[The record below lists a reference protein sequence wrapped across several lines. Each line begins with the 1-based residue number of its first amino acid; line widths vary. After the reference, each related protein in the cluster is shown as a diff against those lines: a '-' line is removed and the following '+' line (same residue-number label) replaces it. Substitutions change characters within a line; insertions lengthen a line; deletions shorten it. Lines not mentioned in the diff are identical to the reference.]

1 MYFLEFRRSLERKAS
16 WFSGLS
22 NGFVGGGLKSM
33 VHGHGNSDVKLGL
46 KIVPV
51 LVPIAALVA
60 PPKQAE
66 PLPDFSGKT
75 VVEDP
80 ISRRFADLDA
90 YLAYL
95 RRRSAIDGAWYREIR
110 PGVYELQTG
119 GNLRLD
125 GGQKARRV
133 FTRDELE
140 RKFGFK
146 P

>member
-1 MYFLEFRRSLERKAS
+1 MAFSVFAASLCWAGWR
-16 WFSGLS
+16 FP
-22 NGFVGGGLKSM
+22 LK
-33 VHGHGNSDVKLGL
+33 VVFA
-46 KIVPV
+46 VA
-51 LVPIAALVA
+51 AALPLMAQLAPTQGEARPLSDPPGETVA
-60 PPKQAE
+60 HDRPE
-66 PLPDFSGKT
+66 
-75 VVEDP
+75 

-90 YLAYL
+90 YLAHL

-125 GGQKARRV
+125 SGEKPRRV

>member
-1 MYFLEFRRSLERKAS
+1 MVDDR
-16 WFSGLS
+16 LS
-22 NGFVGGGLKSM
+22 
-33 VHGHGNSDVKLGL
+33 
-46 KIVPV
+46 
-51 LVPIAALVA
+51 
-60 PPKQAE
+60 
-66 PLPDFSGKT
+66 
-75 VVEDP
+75 

-119 GNLRLD
+119 GNLHLD
-125 GGQKARRV
+125 RGETTRRV

-140 RKFGFK
+140 RKFGFQ

>member
-1 MYFLEFRRSLERKAS
+1 M
-16 WFSGLS
+16 
-22 NGFVGGGLKSM
+22 
-33 VHGHGNSDVKLGL
+33 KLL
-46 KIVPV
+46 FAVT
-51 LVPIAALVA
+51 AALLPMAPLA
-60 PPKQAE
+60 PPLDEAR
-66 PLPDFSGKT
+66 PSSDSSGKT
-75 VVEDP
+75 VADDRLP

-90 YLAYL
+90 YLAHL

-125 GGQKARRV
+125 RGEAPKRV

-140 RKFGFK
+140 RKFGFQ

>member
-1 MYFLEFRRSLERKAS
+1 MALSDAPASLCWAGWR
-16 WFSGLS
+16 FP
-22 NGFVGGGLKSM
+22 LK
-33 VHGHGNSDVKLGL
+33 
-46 KIVPV
+46 
-51 LVPIAALVA
+51 LVFAIAAALVPMATLA
-60 PPKQAE
+60 PPHDEAR
-66 PLPDFSGKT
+66 PLSDSSGKT
-75 VVEDP
+75 VVDDRLS
-80 ISRRFADLDA
+80 INSRFADLDA
-90 YLAYL
+90 YLAHL

-125 GGQKARRV
+125 RPEKTKRV